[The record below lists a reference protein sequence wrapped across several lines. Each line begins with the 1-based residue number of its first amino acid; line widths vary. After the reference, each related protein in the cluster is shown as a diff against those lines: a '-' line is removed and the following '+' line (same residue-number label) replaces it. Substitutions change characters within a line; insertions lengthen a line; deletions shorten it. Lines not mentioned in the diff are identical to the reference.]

1 MRKFMLPATALLMGC
16 GCAEAADNGFYLGG
30 SLGQSSIQLMEQA
43 LKFDGTDTAY
53 KLIAGLRPLD
63 WLGVEANYVDFGSPD
78 DVIGGVHNKSDSK
91 GFAAYAVGFL
101 PVGPVDIFAKA
112 GLVNWDA
119 SLSAPALPALSMNES
134 GTDFSYGVG
143 VQFRLLS
150 LSFRGEYEVFK
161 IEELDDVGLVSIGV
175 TWTFL

>member
-1 MRKFMLPATALLMGC
+1 MRKFMLPIALLTL
-16 GCAEAADNGFYLGG
+16 GCASANAADNGFYLGW
-30 SLGQSSIQLMEQA
+30 SLGQSSIQLTEQA

-78 DVIGGVHNKSDSK
+78 DTVGGVNIKSDGS
-91 GFAAYAVGFL
+91 GFSAYAVGFL
-101 PVGPVDIFAKA
+101 PVGPVDLLAKA

-119 SLSAPALPALSMNES
+119 SLSAPALPGASLDES
-134 GTDFSYGVG
+134 GTDLSYGVG
-143 VQFRLLS
+143 VQFRFLS
-150 LSFRGEYEVFK
+150 LSLRGEYEVFR
-161 IEELDDVGLVSIGV
+161 IEELDDVKLFSIGL